1 MLKNTKIIS
10 SQGYNPASQ
19 RLVFV
24 NFSDDLGCYF
34 VTLIEASQGDK
45 VELCMTYRESM
56 EIAESWLTQSGTS
69 ARSNW

>member
-19 RLVFV
+19 RLAFV

-34 VTLIEASQGDK
+34 VTLIDANQGADK
-45 VELCMTYRESM
+45 KLTVRLCMTYRESK
-56 EIAESWLTQSGTS
+56 EIAESWLTQSGT
-69 ARSNW
+69 

>member
-34 VTLIEASQGDK
+34 VTLIDANQGADK
-45 VELCMTYRESM
+45 KHTVRLCMTYQESK
-56 EIAESWLTQSGTS
+56 EIAESWLTQSGT
-69 ARSNW
+69 